1 MKFGALK
8 DIQGK
13 APEES
18 MQLASNRPIA
28 AFSGGRYDDVKI
40 FKVGDGY
47 YGDTGDFDFTAKD
60 VEELMEKLKTIGAT
74 TLNFGEIK

>member
-8 DIQGK
+8 DIKGK

-28 AFSGGRYDDVKI
+28 AFSGGRYDNVKI
-40 FKVGDGY
+40 FK
-47 YGDTGDFDFTAKD
+47 
-60 VEELMEKLKTIGAT
+60 LL
-74 TLNFGEIK
+74 